1 MDQMQVYLTKISL
14 YFKKSKAKREII
26 VLKMGRTVYI
36 KENVANDLVVI
47 RAKLTVKT
55 KLVNFFTR

>member
-1 MDQMQVYLTKISL
+1 MLVYLTKISL